1 MAKNIQSLERAAA
14 MLRLLAG
21 GERRLGLSDISS
33 SLGLAKGTAHGI
45 LRTLQNEG
53 FVEQDA
59 ASGRYQ
65 LGAELLRLGNS
76 YLDVHE
82 LRARALVWTDD
93 LARSSG
99 ESAHLGVL
107 HQQGVLI
114 VHHVFRP
121 DDSRQVL
128 EVGAM
133 QPLHSTALGKVLA
146 AYDPVAHSEAVEGER
161 QSFTPRTVTDLE
173 EFETVLDLTR
183 ARGWAADV
191 EETWEGVAAVA
202 APIHDRRRIPV
213 GAVAVTGAVER
224 VCSGASCAPNWWRRY
239 GTARGRF
246 PGISAPGASD
256 RFGGS
261 SVTIALSVPQPLTL
275 HSPGVNTAVHRSALS
290 NA

>member
-21 GERRLGLSDISS
+21 GERRLGLSDIAS
-33 SLGLAKGTAHGI
+33 SLDLAKGTAHGI
-45 LRTLQNEG
+45 LRTLQQEG
-53 FVEQDA
+53 FVEQDPS
-59 ASGRYQ
+59 SGRYQ

-99 ESAHLGVL
+99 ESVYLGVL

-133 QPLHSTALGKVLA
+133 HPLHSTALGKVLS
-146 AYDPVAHSEAVEGER
+146 AYDPVAHSEVVESELKG
-161 QSFTPRTVTDLE
+161 FTARTVTGMAD
-173 EFETVLDLTR
+173 FEGVLDVTR

-191 EETWEGVAAVA
+191 EETWTGVASVA
-202 APIHDRRRIPV
+202 APIHDRRRMPV
-213 GAVAVTGAVER
+213 GAVGVTGAVER
-224 VCSGASCAPNWWRRY
+224 VCGDGELHAELIAAVRDCARAVSRDLGA
-239 GTARGRF
+239 GRF
-246 PGISAPGASD
+246 
-256 RFGGS
+256 
-261 SVTIALSVPQPLTL
+261 
-275 HSPGVNTAVHRSALS
+275 
-290 NA
+290 

>member
-1 MAKNIQSLERAAA
+1 MARNIQSLERAAA

-21 GERRLGLSDISS
+21 GERRLGLSDIAS

-45 LRTLQNEG
+45 LRTLQQEG

-65 LGAELLRLGNS
+65 LGAELLRLGTS

-99 ESAHLGVL
+99 ESVHLGVL

-133 QPLHSTALGKVLA
+133 QPLHSTALGKVLS
-146 AYDPVAHSEAVEGER
+146 AYDPVAHSEVAEAER
-161 QSFTPRTVTDLE
+161 KAFTAAHGHATWTGSRR
-173 EFETVLDLTR
+173 VLDLTR
-183 ARGWAADV
+183 ARGWARRRGGDLGGRRV
-191 EETWEGVAAVA
+191 VA
-202 APIHDRRRIPV
+202 APIHDRRRMPV
-213 GAVAVTGAVER
+213 GAVGVTGAVER
-224 VCSGASCAPNWWRRY
+224 VCRDGELRPELIAAVRDCARAVSRDLGA
-239 GTARGRF
+239 GRF
-246 PGISAPGASD
+246 
-256 RFGGS
+256 
-261 SVTIALSVPQPLTL
+261 
-275 HSPGVNTAVHRSALS
+275 
-290 NA
+290 

>member
-21 GERRLGLSDISS
+21 GERRLGLSDIAS

-45 LRTLQNEG
+45 LRTLQAEG
-53 FVEQDA
+53 FVEQDV

-99 ESAHLGVL
+99 ESVHLGVL
-107 HQQGVLI
+107 HQHGVLVI
-114 VHHVFRP
+114 HHVFRP

-133 QPLHSTALGKVLA
+133 QPLHSTALGKVLS
-146 AYDPVAHSEAVEGER
+146 AYDPVAHSEAVEVER
-161 QSFTPRTVTDLE
+161 KAYTARTVTALDDFE
-173 EFETVLDLTR
+173 ELLDLTR

-191 EETWEGVAAVA
+191 EETWEGVASVA
-202 APIHDRRRIPV
+202 APIHDRRRMPV
-213 GAVAVTGAVER
+213 GAVAITGAVER
-224 VCSGASCAPNWWRRY
+224 VCDGGELRSELIAAVRECARAVSRDLGA
-239 GTARGRF
+239 GRF
-246 PGISAPGASD
+246 
-256 RFGGS
+256 
-261 SVTIALSVPQPLTL
+261 
-275 HSPGVNTAVHRSALS
+275 
-290 NA
+290 

>member
-1 MAKNIQSLERAAA
+1 MARTIQSLERAAA

-21 GERRLGLSDISS
+21 GERRLGLSDVAAA
-33 SLGLAKGTAHGI
+33 LGLAKGTAHGI
-45 LRTLQNEG
+45 LRTLQQEG

-59 ASGRYQ
+59 VSGRYQ

-99 ESAHLGVL
+99 ESVYLGVL

-133 QPLHSTALGKVLA
+133 QPLHSTALGKVLS
-146 AYDPVAHSEAVEGER
+146 AYDPVAHSEVTEGNR
-161 QSFTPRTVTDLE
+161 KSFTTRTVTALE
-173 EFETVLDLTR
+173 EFEGVLDLTR

-191 EETWEGVAAVA
+191 EETWEGVASVA
-202 APIHDRRRIPV
+202 APIHDRHRMPV
-213 GAVAVTGAVER
+213 GAVAITGAVER
-224 VCSGASCAPNWWRRY
+224 VCENG
-239 GTARGRF
+239 
-246 PGISAPGASD
+246 D
-256 RFGGS
+256 
-261 SVTIALSVPQPLTL
+261 L
-275 HSPGVNTAVHRSALS
+275 RSALVAAVRDCARAVS
-290 NA
+290 RDLGVTRF

>member
-21 GERRLGLSDISS
+21 GERRLGLSDIAS

-45 LRTLQNEG
+45 LRTLQAEG
-53 FVEQDA
+53 FVEQEA

-99 ESAHLGVL
+99 ESVHLGVL
-107 HQQGVLI
+107 HQRGVLI

-133 QPLHSTALGKVLA
+133 QPLHSTALGKVLS
-146 AYDPVAHSEAVEGER
+146 AYDPVAHSEVLEVEREA
-161 QSFTPRTVTDLE
+161 FTPRTTTALGD
-173 EFETVLDLTR
+173 FETLLDTVR

-191 EETWEGVAAVA
+191 EETWEGVASVA
-202 APIHDRRRIPV
+202 APIHDRRRMPV

-224 VCSGASCAPNWWRRY
+224 LRPDGELRPELVAAVRDCAR
-239 GTARGRF
+239 A
-246 PGISAPGASD
+246 
-256 RFGGS
+256 
-261 SVTIALSVPQPLTL
+261 V
-275 HSPGVNTAVHRSALS
+275 SPGPGGRPLLRPPRAPPHPFRPAGNDPVIGGFSLPDP
-290 NA
+290 

>member
-21 GERRLGLSDISS
+21 GERRLGLSDIAS
-33 SLGLAKGTAHGI
+33 SLDLAKGTAHGI
-45 LRTLQNEG
+45 LRTLQHEG

-99 ESAHLGVL
+99 ESVYLGVL
-107 HQQGVLI
+107 HQHGVLI

-133 QPLHSTALGKVLA
+133 QPLHSSALGKVLSA
-146 AYDPVAHSEAVEGER
+146 FDPVAHSEALETER
-161 QSFTPRTVTDLE
+161 KTFTTRTVSELDA
-173 EFETVLDLTR
+173 FESLLDMTR

-191 EETWEGVAAVA
+191 EETWEGVASVA
-202 APIHDRRRIPV
+202 APIHDRRRMPV

-224 VCSGASCAPNWWRRY
+224 VCQEGELRSELVAAVRDCARSVSRDLGAS
-239 GTARGRF
+239 RF
-246 PGISAPGASD
+246 
-256 RFGGS
+256 
-261 SVTIALSVPQPLTL
+261 
-275 HSPGVNTAVHRSALS
+275 
-290 NA
+290 

>member
-1 MAKNIQSLERAAA
+1 MARTIQSLERAAA

-21 GERRLGLSDISS
+21 GERRLGLSDIAS

-45 LRTLQNEG
+45 LRTLQQEG
-53 FVEQDA
+53 FVEQDE

-99 ESAHLGVL
+99 ESVYLGVL

-133 QPLHSTALGKVLA
+133 QPLHSTALGKVLS
-146 AYDPVAHSEAVEGER
+146 AYDPVAHSEAAEAER
-161 QSFTPRTVTDLE
+161 EAFTPRTVTSMTG
-173 EFETVLDLTR
+173 FESVLDLTR
-183 ARGWAADV
+183 ARGWGSDV
-191 EETWEGVAAVA
+191 EETWEGVASIA
-202 APIHDRRRIPV
+202 APIHNRRRMPV
-213 GAVAVTGAVER
+213 GAVGVAGAVER
-224 VCSGASCAPNWWRRY
+224 VCKEGELRSDLVAAVRDCARAVSRDLGAS
-239 GTARGRF
+239 RF
-246 PGISAPGASD
+246 
-256 RFGGS
+256 
-261 SVTIALSVPQPLTL
+261 
-275 HSPGVNTAVHRSALS
+275 
-290 NA
+290 

>member
-21 GERRLGLSDISS
+21 GERRLGLSDIAS
-33 SLGLAKGTAHGI
+33 SLDLAKGTAHGI
-45 LRTLQNEG
+45 LRTLQAEG
-53 FVEQDA
+53 FVEQDP

-99 ESAHLGVL
+99 ESVHLGVL
-107 HQQGVLI
+107 HQHGVLI

-146 AYDPVAHSEAVEGER
+146 AYDPVAHSEAVEAER
-161 QSFTPRTVTDLE
+161 KTLTPLTVTGLD
-173 EFETVLDLTR
+173 EFESVLEQTR
-183 ARGWAADV
+183 ARGWGADV

-202 APIHDRRRIPV
+202 APIHDRRRMPV
-213 GAVAVTGAVER
+213 GAVAITGAVER
-224 VCSGASCAPNWWRRY
+224 ICEIREERRELRPELITAVRECARAVSRDLGA
-239 GTARGRF
+239 GRF
-246 PGISAPGASD
+246 
-256 RFGGS
+256 
-261 SVTIALSVPQPLTL
+261 
-275 HSPGVNTAVHRSALS
+275 
-290 NA
+290 

>member
-1 MAKNIQSLERAAA
+1 MARNIQTLERAAA

-21 GERRLGLSDISS
+21 GERRLGLSDIAS

-45 LRTLQNEG
+45 LRTLQHEG

-65 LGAELLRLGNS
+65 LGAELLRLGTT

-93 LARSSG
+93 LARSGG
-99 ESAHLGVL
+99 EAVYLGVL
-107 HQQGVLI
+107 HQQGVLV

-146 AYDPVAHSEAVEGER
+146 AYDPVAHSELVEAKREPFTARTPTELDDVERAVEA
-161 QSFTPRTVTDLE
+161 
-173 EFETVLDLTR
+173 TR
-183 ARGWAADV
+183 AQGYATDV
-191 EETWEGVAAVA
+191 EETWDGVAAVA
-202 APIHDRRRIPV
+202 APVFDRRRLAV
-213 GAVAVTGAVER
+213 GAVGITGAVER
-224 VCSGASCAPNWWRRY
+224 VCQGGEVRPELVAAVRDCARSVSRDLGSGP
-239 GTARGRF
+239 F
-246 PGISAPGASD
+246 
-256 RFGGS
+256 
-261 SVTIALSVPQPLTL
+261 
-275 HSPGVNTAVHRSALS
+275 
-290 NA
+290 

>member
-21 GERRLGLSDISS
+21 GERRLGLSDIAS

-45 LRTLQNEG
+45 LRTLQAEG

-59 ASGRYQ
+59 PSGRYQ

-99 ESAHLGVL
+99 ESVHLGVL

-133 QPLHSTALGKVLA
+133 QPLHSTALGKVIS
-146 AYDPVAHSEAVEGER
+146 AYDPVAHSEVLEVPREG
-161 QSFTPRTVTDLE
+161 FTPRTVTDLA
-173 EFETVLDLTR
+173 EFESLLDMTR

-191 EETWEGVAAVA
+191 EETWEGVASVA
-202 APIHDRRRIPV
+202 APIHDRRRMPV
-213 GAVAVTGAVER
+213 GAVAITGAVER
-224 VCSGASCAPNWWRRY
+224 VCDEGELRSELIAAVRDCARAVSRDLGA
-239 GTARGRF
+239 GRF
-246 PGISAPGASD
+246 
-256 RFGGS
+256 
-261 SVTIALSVPQPLTL
+261 
-275 HSPGVNTAVHRSALS
+275 
-290 NA
+290 

>member
-1 MAKNIQSLERAAA
+1 MARTIQSLERAAA
-14 MLRLLAG
+14 VLRLLAG
-21 GERRLGLSDISS
+21 GERRLGLSDIAST
-33 SLGLAKGTAHGI
+33 LGLAKGTAHGL
-45 LRTLQNEG
+45 LRTLQQEG
-53 FVEQDA
+53 FVEQDP
-59 ASGRYQ
+59 ASGKYQ

-99 ESAHLGVL
+99 ESVYLGVL

-146 AYDPVAHSEAVEGER
+146 AYDPVAHSEAMDAER
-161 QSFTPRTVTDLE
+161 KALTPRTVTEPDAFEQVLE
-173 EFETVLDLTR
+173 LTR
-183 ARGWAADV
+183 ARGWGADV
-191 EETWEGVAAVA
+191 EETWEGVASIA
-202 APIHDRRRIPV
+202 APVHDRRRMPV

-224 VCSGASCAPNWWRRY
+224 VCADGAIQPRLVAAVRDCARAVSRDL
-239 GTARGRF
+239 GAGRF
-246 PGISAPGASD
+246 
-256 RFGGS
+256 
-261 SVTIALSVPQPLTL
+261 
-275 HSPGVNTAVHRSALS
+275 
-290 NA
+290 

>member
-21 GERRLGLSDISS
+21 GERRLGLSDIAS

-45 LRTLQNEG
+45 LRTLQAEG
-53 FVEQDA
+53 FVEQDGP
-59 ASGRYQ
+59 SGRYQ

-99 ESAHLGVL
+99 ESVHLGVL
-107 HQQGVLI
+107 HQSGVLI

-133 QPLHSTALGKVLA
+133 QPLHSTALGKVLS
-146 AYDPVAHSEAVEGER
+146 AYDPVAHSQAVEVDREA
-161 QSFTPRTVTDLE
+161 FTPRTVTDLAG
-173 EFETVLDLTR
+173 FEALLDLTR

-191 EETWEGVAAVA
+191 EETWEGVASVA
-202 APIHDRRRIPV
+202 APIHDRRRMPV

-224 VCSGASCAPNWWRRY
+224 LRPAGELRPELVAAVRDCARAVSRDLGA
-239 GTARGRF
+239 GRF
-246 PGISAPGASD
+246 
-256 RFGGS
+256 
-261 SVTIALSVPQPLTL
+261 
-275 HSPGVNTAVHRSALS
+275 
-290 NA
+290 

>member
-21 GERRLGLSDISS
+21 GERRLGLSDIAS

-45 LRTLQNEG
+45 LRTLQAEG

-99 ESAHLGVL
+99 ESVHLGVL
-107 HQQGVLI
+107 HQHGVLVI
-114 VHHVFRP
+114 HHVFRP

-133 QPLHSTALGKVLA
+133 QPLHSTALGKVLS
-146 AYDPVAHSEAVEGER
+146 AYDPVAHSEAVEVER
-161 QSFTPRTVTDLE
+161 KAFTARTVTALE
-173 EFETVLDLTR
+173 DFEELLDLTR

-191 EETWEGVAAVA
+191 EETWEGVASVA
-202 APIHDRRRIPV
+202 APIHDRRRMPV
-213 GAVAVTGAVER
+213 GAVAITGAVER
-224 VCSGASCAPNWWRRY
+224 VCDRGELRSELVAAVRECARAVSRDLGA
-239 GTARGRF
+239 GRF
-246 PGISAPGASD
+246 
-256 RFGGS
+256 
-261 SVTIALSVPQPLTL
+261 
-275 HSPGVNTAVHRSALS
+275 
-290 NA
+290 

>member
-21 GERRLGLSDISS
+21 GERRLGLSDIAS

-45 LRTLQNEG
+45 LRTLQAEG
-53 FVEQDA
+53 FVEQDGP
-59 ASGRYQ
+59 SGRYQ

-99 ESAHLGVL
+99 ESVHLGVL
-107 HQQGVLI
+107 HQSGVLI

-133 QPLHSTALGKVLA
+133 QPLHSTALGKVLS
-146 AYDPVAHSEAVEGER
+146 AYDPVAHSQAVEVAREP
-161 QSFTPRTVTDLE
+161 FTPRTVTELAD
-173 EFETVLDLTR
+173 FESLLDMTR

-191 EETWEGVAAVA
+191 EETWEGVASVA
-202 APIHDRRRIPV
+202 APIHDRRRMPV

-224 VCSGASCAPNWWRRY
+224 VCPAGELRPELVAAVRDCARAVSRDLGA
-239 GTARGRF
+239 GRF
-246 PGISAPGASD
+246 
-256 RFGGS
+256 
-261 SVTIALSVPQPLTL
+261 
-275 HSPGVNTAVHRSALS
+275 
-290 NA
+290 

>member
-21 GERRLGLSDISS
+21 GERRLGLSDIAS

-45 LRTLQNEG
+45 LRTLQAEG

-99 ESAHLGVL
+99 ESVHLGVL
-107 HQQGVLI
+107 HKQGVLI
-114 VHHVFRP
+114 IHHVFRP

-133 QPLHSTALGKVLA
+133 QPLHSTALGKVLS
-146 AYDPVAHSEAVEGER
+146 AYDPVAHSEAVEVER
-161 QSFTPRTVTDLE
+161 EAFTPRTTTDLA
-173 EFETVLDLTR
+173 EFEALLDMTR
-183 ARGWAADV
+183 ARGWAADA
-191 EETWEGVAAVA
+191 EETWEGVASVA
-202 APIHDRRRIPV
+202 APIHDRRRMPV

-224 VCSGASCAPNWWRRY
+224 LRPDGELRPELVAAVRDCARAVSRDLGA
-239 GTARGRF
+239 GRF
-246 PGISAPGASD
+246 
-256 RFGGS
+256 
-261 SVTIALSVPQPLTL
+261 
-275 HSPGVNTAVHRSALS
+275 
-290 NA
+290 

>member
-21 GERRLGLSDISS
+21 GERRLGLSDIAS

-45 LRTLQNEG
+45 LRTLQAEG
-53 FVEQDA
+53 FVEQEP

-99 ESAHLGVL
+99 ESVHLGVL
-107 HQQGVLI
+107 HQRGVLI

-133 QPLHSTALGKVLA
+133 QPLHSTALGKVLS
-146 AYDPVAHSEAVEGER
+146 AYDPVAHSEAVEAER
-161 QSFTPRTVTDLE
+161 EALTPRTTTDLA
-173 EFETVLDLTR
+173 EFEALLDMTR
-183 ARGWAADV
+183 ARGWAADA
-191 EETWEGVAAVA
+191 EETWEGVASVA
-202 APIHDRRRIPV
+202 APIHDRRRMPV

-224 VCSGASCAPNWWRRY
+224 LCPAGELRPELVAAVRDCARAVSRDLGA
-239 GTARGRF
+239 GRF
-246 PGISAPGASD
+246 
-256 RFGGS
+256 
-261 SVTIALSVPQPLTL
+261 
-275 HSPGVNTAVHRSALS
+275 
-290 NA
+290 